1 MPEKKAHKWLQIKAS
16 EDGKSSTI
24 DINGAIGFDWWT
36 GEGITKQSISA
47 ELKEIGALKGD
58 TIFVNINSYGGDV
71 NDGISIH
78 DMLAQNAAKKI
89 VSINGMT
96 ASAATIIAMAGD
108 DIKMSDNA
116 LFLVHRASTFMGG
129 NINDMKKVEKELE
142 QVDNLMANI
151 YVKKTKKTVDEI
163 LAKMNVDN
171 GNGEWLTAQEAKDF
185 GFVTEIFEPTAM
197 AASADPAMMK
207 KFGLPVIPTNKI
219 KQNPDTMKSE
229 LRKKFDA
236 LFATVSEKLG
246 FKAEWKEE
254 KLKDGTS
261 IKIEMAGTEIAVGD
275 SVADAEGNPTPDKS
289 YTLENDTVIKTDTDS
304 KISEITPA
312 ASATEGADD
321 QAPVETEEVKNLKAD
336 LKKVQD
342 ENAALKAD
350 VADVEAR
357 MTALGKS
364 ITSKGDP
371 NISGQTQFRSR
382 KAETSMEASLADL
395 KAKRKQEIKDRKNPE
410 AKK

>member
-371 NISGQTQFRSR
+371 NISGQTQFRGR

>member
-1 MPEKKAHKWLQIKAS
+1 
-16 EDGKSSTI
+16 
-24 DINGAIGFDWWT
+24 
-36 GEGITKQSISA
+36 
-47 ELKEIGALKGD
+47 
-58 TIFVNINSYGGDV
+58 
-71 NDGISIH
+71 
-78 DMLAQNAAKKI
+78 
-89 VSINGMT
+89 
-96 ASAATIIAMAGD
+96 
-108 DIKMSDNA
+108 
-116 LFLVHRASTFMGG
+116 
-129 NINDMKKVEKELE
+129 
-142 QVDNLMANI
+142 
-151 YVKKTKKTVDEI
+151 
-163 LAKMNVDN
+163 
-171 GNGEWLTAQEAKDF
+171 
-185 GFVTEIFEPTAM
+185 
-197 AASADPAMMK
+197 
-207 KFGLPVIPTNKI
+207 
-219 KQNPDTMKSE
+219 MKSE